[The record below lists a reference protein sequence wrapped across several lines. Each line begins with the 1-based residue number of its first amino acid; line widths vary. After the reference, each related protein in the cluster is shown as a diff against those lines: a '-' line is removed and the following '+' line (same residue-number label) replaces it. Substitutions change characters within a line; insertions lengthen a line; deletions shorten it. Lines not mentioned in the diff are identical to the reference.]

1 MNDELRVKEILAERK
16 MSIRGLAELMKV
28 DPASL
33 SRSLSG
39 KMTLET
45 LKKIAEAL
53 NIDIWELFTKP
64 TSKNTLTALISY
76 QEDFYKATSL
86 KELED
91 IVEKIKQN
99 I

>member
-1 MNDELRVKEILAERK
+1 MNEDLRIKEILAERK

-53 NIDIWELFTKP
+53 NVGIWELFIKSIP
-64 TSKNTLTALISY
+64 QCEIIGFVEYKGVVYRITSF
-76 QEDFYKATSL
+76 EDLENILRL
-86 KELED
+86 K
-91 IVEKIKQN
+91 Q
-99 I
+99 